1 MVELLVIANTAV
13 PAQSPQRQYYVRYPP
28 PILLYS
34 SPRCQMTEVF
44 AKARWLY
51 SWGFYTC
58 CLPLKLALFELDLQ
72 ASDVGGETDLLRGV
86 RLAI

>member
-1 MVELLVIANTAV
+1 MELLVIANTTALT
-13 PAQSPQRQYYVRYPP
+13 QSPQRQYFVRHPP

-34 SPRCQMTEVF
+34 PPRSQTAEDFV
-44 AKARWLY
+44 KARWLY
-51 SWGFYTC
+51 SWDFYTY

-72 ASDVGGETDLLRGV
+72 ISDVGGEADLLKDV